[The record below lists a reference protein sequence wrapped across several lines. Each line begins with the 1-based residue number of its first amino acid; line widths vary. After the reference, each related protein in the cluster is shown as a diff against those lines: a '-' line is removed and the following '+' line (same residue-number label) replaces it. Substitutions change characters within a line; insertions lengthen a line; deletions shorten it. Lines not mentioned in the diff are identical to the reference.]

1 MNEEIL
7 LDEQVKVIVSICPKC
22 KSYVRAAVHHLMTA
36 KSKKDFMK
44 EVIKYDLDVKT
55 IPLLD
60 YRNSGTSFCKCK
72 KN

>member
-1 MNEEIL
+1 MNEEL
-7 LDEQVKVIVSICPKC
+7 PDEQVKVIVSICPKC

-36 KSKKDFMK
+36 TTKKEFMN
-44 EVIKYDLDVKT
+44 EVINYDLDVVT